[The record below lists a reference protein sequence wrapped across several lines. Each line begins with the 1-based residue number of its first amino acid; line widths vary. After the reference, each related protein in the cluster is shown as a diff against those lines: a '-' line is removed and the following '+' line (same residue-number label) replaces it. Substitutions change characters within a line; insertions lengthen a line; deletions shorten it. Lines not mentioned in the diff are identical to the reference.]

1 MVGAGGLRKS
11 KKSQVPEL
19 ELELKVA
26 TERNPALSEELST
39 AHTDQANVVEDG
51 DALDTPEPGN
61 VEPLTTDG
69 DASVI
74 EKKQNV
80 ADSSSAFSCS
90 VQ

>member
-1 MVGAGGLRKS
+1 MKD
-11 KKSQVPEL
+11 L
-19 ELELKVA
+19 ELELQAA
-26 TERNPALSEELST
+26 TERNLALSEELST
-39 AHTDQANVVEDG
+39 AHKDQVNVVDDG

-74 EKKQNV
+74 EKEQYG
-80 ADSSSAFSCS
+80 AYSSTAFSCS